1 MRFPVFKQSNL
12 MDCGPTCIQMVAK
25 YFKRDISIEQLRNE
39 AGFSKEG
46 VNLLGISEAAET
58 IGFKTIGVK
67 CTLTQLEKDAQLPC
81 ILHWGQ
87 EYFVVLPPQKFKNN
101 KIKIADPAEG
111 LVTYTDKDFKAKWLS
126 TKEDGEDLGIAL
138 LLEPT
143 NAFYNQVHEKQRG
156 IGWGSLL
163 QYMLPYKNLLLQV
176 FVALLAASLLNLIF
190 PFLTQSIVDTG
201 INTGNIQFI
210 TIILIAQLM
219 LMCGRTMIEFI
230 RSRLLLYISTRI
242 NLSLLSDF
250 WIKLMKLPI
259 SFFDTKM
266 TGDIMQ
272 RIGDHHRI
280 ESFLTGSSLN
290 TLFSMVNLIMYSV
303 ILLLYDWRIYA
314 IFMAGSILYFFWVRM
329 FLRVR
334 KNIDRK
340 RFELSSKSNTA
351 TMQLINGMQEIKLN
365 GSEQIKRWEW
375 ERLQAGI
382 FKLQFKSLDISQWQQ
397 SGALFINEG
406 KNIFITFF
414 VASAVIQNQLTLGAM
429 LAIQYIIGNL
439 NSPIELLV
447 RFVQDAQDARLS
459 LERLNEIHSLPE
471 EEMSNGLS
479 SAMASITDDNP
490 FQQNG
495 TANGNS
501 KTSELIK
508 EIPKVKSIRIQNLQ
522 FIYPGAGNEP
532 VLDGVTFNIPEGKIT
547 AIVGMSGSGKTTL
560 IKLLLR
566 FYDQFKGDIKIGGQT
581 SLKNT
586 SGLSIKNI
594 SPKAWR
600 KQCGCVLQD
609 GFIFNDS
616 IAKNIAVADENPDYE
631 RLLQACTIANIL
643 PFIESLPL
651 GFNTKIGAEGAGIS
665 QGQKQRILI
674 ARAAYK
680 DPHYLFFDEATNALD
695 ANNEKVIM
703 ENLNQFFEGRTV
715 VIVAH
720 RLSTVKN
727 ADNIIVLH
735 EGTIIEQGTHE
746 ELTAQKGNYF
756 ELVRNQLAMGN

>member
-1 MRFPVFKQSNL
+1 
-12 MDCGPTCIQMVAK
+12 MDCGPTCVQMIAK
-25 YFKRDISIEQLRNE
+25 FFKRDISIEQLRN
-39 AGFSKEG
+39 ASGFSKEG
-46 VNLLGISEAAET
+46 VNLLGISDAAEA
-58 IGFKTIGVK
+58 IGFKTVGVK
-67 CTLTQLEKDAQLPC
+67 CTLTQLKTDASLPC

-87 EYFVVLPPQKFKNN
+87 EHFVVLPPQKFKQN
-101 KIKIADPAEG
+101 KIQIADPAEG
-111 LVTYTDKDFKAKWLS
+111 MVTYTEEDFKAKWIS

-138 LLEPT
+138 LLEST
-143 NAFYNQVHEKQRG
+143 EAFYEQDNEKQKSL
-156 IGWGSLL
+156 GWGSLW
-163 QYMLPYKNLLLQV
+163 QYMLPYKKLLVQV

-219 LMCGRTMIEFI
+219 LMFGRTMIEFI

-340 RFELSSKSNTA
+340 RFELSSKSNTS
-351 TMQLINGMQEIKLN
+351 TMQLINGMQEIKLT

-375 ERLQAGI
+375 ESLQAGI

-459 LERLNEIHSLPE
+459 LGRLNEIHSLQE
-471 EEMSNGLS
+471 EESPNGS
-479 SAMASITDDNP
+479 VTQTNGISHQGNNNQP
-490 FQQNG
+490 FHL
-495 TANGNS
+495 NGNQL
-501 KTSELIK
+501 TNELIK
-508 EIPKVKSIRIQNLQ
+508 EIPKAKSISIQDLR
-522 FIYPGAGNEP
+522 FTYPGAGNEP
-532 VLDGVTFNIPEGKIT
+532 VFDGVSFIIPEGKIT

-566 FYDQFKGDIKIGGQT
+566 FYDQFKGDIKIGAQN
-581 SLKNT
+581 SIKNT

-631 RLLQACTIANIL
+631 RLLKACTIANIL

-651 GFNTKIGAEGAGIS
+651 GFNTKIGAEGAGVS

-746 ELTAQKGNYF
+746 ELTAQRGNYF
-756 ELVRNQLAMGN
+756 ELVRNQLAMGS

>member
-1 MRFPVFKQSNL
+1 VKKFEFFKQQNE
-12 MDCGPTCIQMVAK
+12 MDCGASSLFMVANF
-25 YFKRDISIEQLRNE
+25 YKRSISINE
-39 AGFSKEG
+39 IRKAIITNKQG
-46 VNLLGISEAAET
+46 VSLLDIGDAAES
-58 IGFKTIGVK
+58 IGFKSFGGK
-67 CTLTQLEKDAQLPC
+67 CTLEQLLNEATLPC
-81 ILHWGQ
+81 ILHWSQ
-87 EYFVVLPPQKFKNN
+87 EHFVVLIPQKFRKN
-101 KIKIADPAEG
+101 KIIIADPSHG
-111 LVTYTDKDFKAKWLS
+111 LVTYTYSDFKKNWIS
-126 TKEDGEDLGIAL
+126 TNEDGEDLGIL
-138 LLEPT
+138 LFLEPT
-143 NAFYNQVHEKQRG
+143 RLFYEKEHEKKKTLSWLSLFRYLAPHRG
-156 IGWGSLL
+156 LL
-163 QYMLPYKNLLLQV
+163 FQV
-176 FVALLAASLLNLIF
+176 FISILTVSLLNLIF

-201 INTGNIQFI
+201 IATGNLQFV
-210 TIILIAQLM
+210 TIVLIAMLM
-219 LMCGRTMIEFI
+219 LMFGRVMIEFI
-230 RSRLLLYISTRI
+230 RSRLLLFISTRM
-242 NLSLLSDF
+242 NMSLLSDF
-250 WIKLMKLPI
+250 VIKLMKLPI
-259 SFFDTKM
+259 SYFDTKM
-266 TGDIMQ
+266 SGDIMQ

-290 TLFSMVNLIMYSV
+290 TLFSLVN
-303 ILLLYDWRIYA
+303 LLLYSIILLFYNQLLFF
-314 IFMAGSILYFFWVRM
+314 IFLTGSTLYFLWVQL
-329 FLRVR
+329 FLRIR
-334 KNIDRK
+334 KSIDK
-340 RFELSSKSNTA
+340 KKFTLNSKNNTL

-375 ERLQAGI
+375 ERLQVGI
-382 FKLQFKSLDISQWQQ
+382 FKLQFKSLNINQWQQ

-406 KNIFITFF
+406 KNIFITYF
-414 VASAVIQNQLTLGAM
+414 VASAVINNQLTIGAM

-459 LERLNEIHSLPE
+459 LERLNEVHALKE
-471 EEMSNGLS
+471 EETPYNS
-479 SAMASITDDNP
+479 DDLD
-490 FQQNG
+490 FVD
-495 TANGNS
+495 
-501 KTSELIK
+501 ELIK
-508 EIPKVKSIRIQNLQ
+508 EIPKAKSIAIQNLR
-522 FIYPGAGNEP
+522 FTYPGAGNEP
-532 VLDGVTFNIPEGKIT
+532 VLDGVSFNIPEGKIT

-566 FYDQFKGDIKIGGQT
+566 FYDQFKGDIKIGGQN
-581 SLKNT
+581 SIKNT
-586 SGLSIKNI
+586 SGISIKNI

-631 RLLQACTIANIL
+631 RLLKACTIANIL

-651 GFNTKIGAEGAGIS
+651 GFNTKIGAEGAGVS

-746 ELTAQKGNYF
+746 ELTAQRGNYF
-756 ELVRNQLAMGN
+756 ELVRNQLAMGS